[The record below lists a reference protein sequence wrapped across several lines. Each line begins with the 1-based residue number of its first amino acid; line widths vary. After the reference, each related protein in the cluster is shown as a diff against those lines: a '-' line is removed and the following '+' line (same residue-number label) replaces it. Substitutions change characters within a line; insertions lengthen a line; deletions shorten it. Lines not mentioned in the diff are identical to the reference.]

1 MAIFQCCMRMK
12 EVNKSFLGDN
22 GSMIPVFVDLAC
34 IIDII
39 VYNDIYISSITGLIS
54 ELQTAVS
61 RKL

>member
-12 EVNKSFLGDN
+12 EVNKLFLGDN

>member
-1 MAIFQCCMRMK
+1 MRMK
-12 EVNKSFLGDN
+12 EVNKLFLDDN